1 MLPRST
7 YRLQLHEG
15 FGFRHA
21 TELVDYLDELGIDW
35 LYTSPLLMARTGST
49 HGYDMVD
56 PTRLNPEL
64 GTDRE
69 FEELCRQLRARH
81 MGLLVDVVPNH
92 MAAHWSNPW
101 WLDVLESGRASR
113 YADFFD
119 IDWQRGSGKVL
130 LPVLGDELSAVL
142 ERGELTIERLNDGAW
157 LRYFDSRWPLAL
169 SSDDDVSDLP
179 AILARQN
186 YELRRWNGER
196 PVNYRRF
203 FGISDLVGLR
213 VEDERA
219 FRASHER
226 LLALIG
232 ERMITGLRIDHPD
245 GLHDPAGYLKALQ
258 RACAERL
265 TAGAAPESRALYVVV
280 EKILTADEVVRPDW
294 PVHGGTGYQQMNV
307 LNGVFVDRRGGSA
320 LRSSYERFTRT
331 TRRFSEVVR
340 ESKRSVLDGVLEP
353 ELTHAAERLH
363 ALLSS
368 LLIGEQLQLAAVRE
382 VLREVISCFPVYRSY
397 VPPDAARVEG
407 EDRRLIS
414 VALDT
419 ARALGPELP
428 ESVLLLL
435 RSVLLLEPPLVQDAE
450 SLAAC
455 REFLLQFQQLT
466 GPAAGKGVEDTAFYR
481 YVPLLSL
488 NEVGGEPDEF
498 GLTLEDF
505 HARSAERALHWP
517 GALSATSTHDSK
529 RSEDVRCRI
538 SALSEEPEAW
548 AEAALRWQEQNAW
561 AKRSAAGIS
570 APEASDEYLFYQTL
584 VGVWP
589 FEGLGAVTAAEFL
602 ERMRTYMLK
611 AVREA
616 KRVTR
621 WIDPNADYER
631 AVAEFVTAVLDPE
644 RSADF
649 LRDIDAFAGRIA
661 RSSIWSSLSQVALK
675 ILGPGVPDFYQ
686 GTELWD
692 LSLVDPDNR
701 RPVDFALRRKLLD
714 RLRAAKRGQV
724 PKDPSDGSL
733 KLLVTRACLKL
744 RKRRPALC
752 GEGQYVPALAEG
764 ARAEQLIGFARI
776 HQGDAVLLLAG
787 RFFMRMPE
795 PAGSATWRAT
805 ELPLP
810 DELPSGV
817 YRDALSERE
826 FTLDSRVASRLA
838 LELVFDRW
846 PLAILE
852 KIR

>member
-15 FGFRHA
+15 FGFRQA
-21 TELVDYLDELGIDW
+21 TELVDYLYELGIDW

-69 FEELCRQLRARH
+69 FDDLCNRLRARQ

-92 MAAHWSNPW
+92 MAAHSSNPW
-101 WLDVLESGRASR
+101 WLDVLRSGRASK
-113 YADFFD
+113 YADFYD
-119 IDWQRGSGKVL
+119 IDWQRGAGKVL

-142 ERGELTIERLNDGAW
+142 ERGELTIERQSDGPW
-157 LRYFDSRWPLAL
+157 LRYFDERWPLSL
-169 SSDDDVSDLP
+169 SDDDERDLP
-179 AILARQN
+179 AILAQQN

-203 FGISDLVGLR
+203 FGISDLVGSR
-213 VEDERA
+213 VEDERV

-226 LLALIG
+226 LLTLIG
-232 ERMITGLRIDHPD
+232 ERKITGLRIDHPD
-245 GLHDPAGYLKALQ
+245 GLRDPAGYLKALQ
-258 RACAERL
+258 SACSERL
-265 TAGAAPESRALYVVV
+265 PARDASQSRALYVVV
-280 EKILTADEVVRPDW
+280 EKILTGNEVVRADW

-307 LNGVFVDRRGGSA
+307 LNGVFVDRRAGSA

-353 ELTHAAERLH
+353 ELTHAAERLYT
-363 ALLSS
+363 LLSS

-397 VPPDAARVEG
+397 VAPDAVRVEG
-407 EDRRLIS
+407 EDRRLIG

-529 RSEDVRCRI
+529 RGEDVRCRI

-548 AEAALRWQEQNAW
+548 TEAALRWQEQNAW
-561 AKRSAAGIS
+561 AKRSAAGIY

-589 FEGLGAVTAAEFL
+589 FEGLPAATAPEFL
-602 ERMRTYMLK
+602 ERMRTYMHK

-631 AVAEFVTAVLDPE
+631 AVAEFVTAVLDPK

-661 RSSIWSSLSQVALK
+661 RASIWSSLSQVALK

-686 GTELWD
+686 GSELWD

-701 RPVDFALRRKLLD
+701 RPVDFALRRKLMD
-714 RLRAAKRGQV
+714 QLRAGKRAL
-724 PKDPSDGSL
+724 DPPDPADGSI
-733 KLLVTRACLKL
+733 KLLVTSRCLEL
-744 RKRRPALC
+744 RKRRPALF

-764 ARAEQLIGFARI
+764 ARAEQLISFARI

-787 RFFMRMPE
+787 RFFLGMPE
-795 PAGSATWRAT
+795 PAGSRAWRAT

-810 DELPSGV
+810 DELLSGV
-817 YRDALSERE
+817 YRDVLSERE
-826 FTLDSRVASRLA
+826 FGLDSRVAARLA